1 MVQRTRRGKIASGFS
16 PSFPSLALSFCYI
29 FLGNR
34 ESNEY
39 SWRVSLWNSVTQRV
53 SRDLYLGI
61 NEFDSLNVFELN
73 PIKDSES
80 DETFLYVD
88 LVHR

>member
-1 MVQRTRRGKIASGFS
+1 M
-16 PSFPSLALSFCYI
+16 
-29 FLGNR
+29 
-34 ESNEY
+34 
-39 SWRVSLWNSVTQRV
+39 WNSVTQRV